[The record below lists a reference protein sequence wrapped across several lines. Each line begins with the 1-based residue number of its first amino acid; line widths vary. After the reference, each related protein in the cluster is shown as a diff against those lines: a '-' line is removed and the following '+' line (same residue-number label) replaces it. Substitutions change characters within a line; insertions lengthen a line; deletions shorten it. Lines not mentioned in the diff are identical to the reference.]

1 MIQQVHD
8 KKKSSNKRKAIIIT
22 ATACVLIIAVCAVVF
37 ISIKIHRQRMEIQTH
52 IINATEYIENGANR
66 ISVKT
71 NMIVAFYMLID
82 RAEHLT
88 DITEYDAAINVYE
101 EARIVALAVSY
112 AGGIDIAES
121 GVIHVHELI
130 LTAKRNEAM
139 TLFVQGNDLY
149 NEALYKESLDYF
161 FKALDIYV
169 ELNDNQN
176 IFLTTARIN
185 YAEQKIIER
194 ENEQNPDP
202 DGTEDDS
209 EDENIIEDD
218 TTPENDP
225 SDNITSNYKHNR
237 SIYFDLIT
245 PVDHQSRRPAS
256 DIRMGVNEGYNEGW
270 YNGCGW
276 IATYNALIIL
286 GKPVHPAEIVRSFE
300 TNVGIVLGGVFG
312 TYPNAI
318 VDYLNYMG
326 FNVTHTLFPQLTMNI
341 DEVIKSSKVSILA
354 YAHTSAAHYIA
365 IEYREDIDKFI
376 VYNDSFARVR
386 SENLVFQN
394 ETNAGAAIDS
404 VAALIS
410 NTPNILFSFSLIV
423 VS

>member
-8 KKKSSNKRKAIIIT
+8 KKKPLKKRKLIIIAAIT
-22 ATACVLIIAVCAVVF
+22 CVVVIAVCVIIL
-37 ISIKIHRQRMEIQTH
+37 ISVHIHRQRMEIQTH

-66 ISVKT
+66 ISVKA
-71 NMIVAFYMLID
+71 NMFVAFYMLIS

-88 DITEYDAAINVYE
+88 DSTEYNAAISVYK

-121 GVIHVHELI
+121 GIIQVHELI
-130 LTAKRNEAM
+130 LAAKRNEAM
-139 TLFVQGNDLY
+139 TLFEQGNDLC
-149 NEALYKESLDYF
+149 NEGLYKESLDYF
-161 FKALDIYV
+161 YKALDIYT
-169 ELNDNQN
+169 ELNDHQN
-176 IFLTTARIN
+176 IYLTTERIN
-185 YAEQKIIER
+185 YTEQKIIE
-194 ENEQNPDP
+194 EETEEQTEPD
-202 DGTEDDS
+202 DTKDDTEGDYEDD
-209 EDENIIEDD
+209 II
-218 TTPENDP
+218 PGSDP
-225 SDNITSNYKHNR
+225 SDSITINYEHNL
-237 SIYFDLIT
+237 SIYFDLVT
-245 PVDHQSRRPAS
+245 PIDHQNRRPAS

-276 IATYNALIIL
+276 IATYNALLIL

-326 FNVTHTLFPQLTMNI
+326 FAVNHTLFPQLSMNI
-341 DEVIKSSKVSILA
+341 DEVIKASKVSILA
-354 YAHTSAAHYIA
+354 YAHTSAAHYITV
-365 IEYREDIDKFI
+365 EYREDTDKFI
-376 VYNDSFARVR
+376 VYNDSFARAR
-386 SENLVFQN
+386 SENLGFQN
-394 ETNAGAAIDS
+394 ETNAGAVIDS